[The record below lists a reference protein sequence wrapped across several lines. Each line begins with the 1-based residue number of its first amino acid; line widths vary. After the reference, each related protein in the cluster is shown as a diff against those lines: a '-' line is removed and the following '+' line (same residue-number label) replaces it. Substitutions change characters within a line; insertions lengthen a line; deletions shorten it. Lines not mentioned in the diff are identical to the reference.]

1 MILSLGLV
9 GNINAL
15 QQTGAQM
22 AIIPLFLPSD
32 ALLRSEGL
40 INSITAP
47 AAECVVR

>member
-15 QQTGAQM
+15 QPTGAQM
-22 AIIPLFLPSD
+22 ANSGFPRRSD
-32 ALLRSEGL
+32 ALMRNTRLS
-40 INSITAP
+40 NAITAP